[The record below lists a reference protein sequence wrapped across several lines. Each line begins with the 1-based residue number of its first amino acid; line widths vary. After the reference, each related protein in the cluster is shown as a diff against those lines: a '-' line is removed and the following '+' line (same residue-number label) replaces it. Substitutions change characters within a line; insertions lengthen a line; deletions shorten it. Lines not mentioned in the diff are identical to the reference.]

1 MVNLFKSVEEIF
13 SILEILVESFDMKE
27 EYVRKKMVE
36 WLGFFERLEGL
47 MINVIDVSKI
57 VNNVIDWGEEMLRKV
72 KDMLERFKVIFRLR
86 RVVYY

>member
-47 MINVIDVSKI
+47 MINVIDVSEI

>member
-1 MVNLFKSVEEIF
+1 MFKSVEEIF

>member
-1 MVNLFKSVEEIF
+1 MFKSVEEIF

-47 MINVIDVSKI
+47 MINVIDVSEI